1 MKKYVYLRQTTRTMI
16 EIDIEQENKAIA
28 KEYKELLR
36 ISYQT
41 LSEDDKKLIRK
52 AFDVA
57 VDAHKDQRRKSGE
70 AYIFHP
76 IAVAKIVASEIGLGA
91 TSIASALLHDVVE
104 DTHVTVED
112 IKNMFNPKIARIV
125 EGLTK
130 IAQVKTDQEISL
142 QAENFRKM
150 LLTLNDDV
158 RVILIKLADRLHN
171 MQTMESMVDYKQAK
185 IASETLY
192 IYAPLAHRLGLYNI
206 KSQLEDLGLKYTEP
220 EVYNDIV
227 SKMKESKEE
236 QDAYIKSISDVLC
249 KSLDAEGIEYTIK
262 GRPKS
267 VYSIRRKM
275 LAQGVTFDE
284 VYDKF
289 ALRIIYKSNQ
299 HDEKFL
305 AWKIYSIVTDH
316 YRPSPSRLRDWISS
330 PKSTGYEALHITV
343 MGPKGRWVEIQVR
356 SERMDEVAEK
366 GYAAHYKYKQGANT
380 EEHGLET
387 WLNLLKEALEN
398 SSGDAVDFVEDFK
411 LNLYAKE
418 IYVFTPKGE
427 IKSLPKGAT
436 SLDFAFSIHSE
447 VGIHTRG
454 TRVNGKLVPLNHV
467 LNSGDQVEV
476 ITSPNQKP
484 NSHWLDYVTTA
495 RAKNKIKNVL
505 NEDTK
510 RIAEDGKELLTRK
523 LRHLK
528 INLNEATINELVTYF
543 KLKTSL
549 DLFYRIGI
557 GSIDNQQL
565 KDFAALKSNTFMNF
579 FKGKMRKS
587 PSVAPEQ
594 IQKEEISKN
603 YDLLVF
609 GKNGDKLDYKLANCC
624 NPIPGDD
631 VFGFVTINEGIKV
644 HKRDCPNAIRLQSN
658 FAYRIIPAKWID
670 SSQEEFKATLK
681 ITGMDSLGL
690 TNELTKVISNNMHVN
705 IQSISLSGN
714 AGVFNGQVT
723 VVVQNNTILK
733 KLIENIK
740 KIDGIDKVTRIYN
753 N

>member
-1 MKKYVYLRQTTRTMI
+1 MTEL
-16 EIDIEQENKAIA
+16 ELEAENKALA
-28 KEYKELLR
+28 QEYKELLR

-41 LSEDDKKLIRK
+41 LTDEDKKIIRK

-76 IAVAKIVASEIGLGA
+76 IAVAKIVARDIGLGA
-91 TSIASALLHDVVE
+91 TSIAAALMHDVVE
-104 DTHVTVED
+104 DTDITVQD
-112 IKNMFNPKIARIV
+112 IEKMFNPKIAQLV

-130 IAQVKTDQEISL
+130 IAKVKTDQEISM

-158 RVILIKLADRLHN
+158 RVIIIKIADRLHN
-171 MQTMESMVDYKQAK
+171 MQTMGSMADYKQAK

-206 KSQLEDLGLKYTEP
+206 KTQLEDLGLKYTEP

-227 SKMKESKEE
+227 SKIKETKEE
-236 QDAYIKSISDVLC
+236 QDSYIKSISDVLS
-249 KSLDAEGIEYTIK
+249 KSMVDEGIEFTIK

-267 VYSIRRKM
+267 IYSIRRKM
-275 LAQGVTFDE
+275 KMQGVTFDE

-289 ALRIIYKSNQ
+289 ALRIIYKANQ
-299 HDEKFL
+299 HDEKFI
-305 AWKIYSIVTDH
+305 AWKIYSVVTDH

-330 PKSTGYEALHITV
+330 PKSSGYEALHITV

-356 SERMDEVAEK
+356 SERMDEIAEK
-366 GYAAHYKYKQGANT
+366 GYAAHYKYKNGAT
-380 EEHGLET
+380 EEHGLEI
-387 WLNLLKEALEN
+387 WLNQLKEALEN
-398 SSGDAVDFVEDFK
+398 SSANAVDFVEDFK

-447 VGIHTRG
+447 IGVKTRG

-467 LNSGDQVEV
+467 LNSGDQVEI
-476 ITSPNQKP
+476 ITSANQKP
-484 NSHWLDYVTTA
+484 TSQWLDYVTTS

-505 NEDTK
+505 NENTK
-510 RIAEDGKELLTRK
+510 KIAEDGKEILTRK

-528 INLNEATINELVTYF
+528 ITLNENTTNELVNYF
-543 KLKTSL
+543 KFQTSL
-549 DLFYRIGI
+549 DLYYRAGI
-557 GSIDNQQL
+557 GAIENQQL
-565 KDFAALKSNTFMNF
+565 KEFAAQKSNTLVNF
-579 FKGKMRKS
+579 FKKTMKRS
-587 PSVAPEQ
+587 PSSQTEQ
-594 IQKEEISKN
+594 INKNEISKK

-609 GKNGDKLDYKLANCC
+609 GSEQDKLDYKLSSCC
-624 NPIPGDD
+624 NPIPGDE
-631 VFGFVTINEGIKV
+631 VFGFVSINEGIKV
-644 HKRDCPNAIRLQSN
+644 HKKDCPNAIRMQSN
-658 FAYRIIPAKWID
+658 YAYRIIQAKWID
-670 SSQEEFKATLK
+670 SSQEEFKAILK
-681 ITGMDSLGL
+681 ITGMDILGL
-690 TNELTKVISNNMHVN
+690 TNDLTKVISNQMNVN
-705 IQSISLSGN
+705 IQSISLSSE
-714 AGVFNGQVT
+714 AGIFNGQVA

-740 KIDGIDKVTRIYN
+740 KVDGVDKVIRVYN